1 MKAEVNAGNAALVP
15 RPGSPRTQSL
25 SRDLLGSLRNPEF
38 WALSSWLD
46 IVVRYRQSRL
56 GMFWMLVPVIA
67 YVWGL
72 GAYMA
77 PAGQSILSFAAYVG
91 IGIVVF
97 RLVNSVMVESTSAFT
112 GAQSFILD
120 GHVRMTD
127 FVLRVIAKALFYF
140 AVSIPVVASA
150 LAFTPNVHLIGFV
163 VATGSLMLVLANL
176 MWMSVVF
183 GLAGA
188 RFPDFGQLI
197 SNIFIFAFL
206 MTPIT
211 WYAANNPPGTV
222 RGLAMRANPLYHM
235 VEVVRAPILG
245 SPIEVHSFYYLV
257 VMAVIGWIA
266 AIWTYRRFAR
276 IVPIW
281 L

>member
-1 MKAEVNAGNAALVP
+1 MKVRANVRTVAPAAKV
-15 RPGSPRTQSL
+15 RTRGQSL
-25 SRDLLGSLRNPEF
+25 SRDLLDSLRNPEF

-56 GMFWMLVPVIA
+56 GMLWMLVPVIA

-77 PAGQSILSFAAYVG
+77 PAGQSILSFAGYVG

-97 RLVNSVMVESTSAFT
+97 RLVNSVMVESTNAFP
-112 GAQSFILD
+112 GAQAFILD

-140 AVSIPVVASA
+140 AVSLPVVASA
-150 LAFTPNVHLIGFV
+150 LLFMPNVHAMGFI
-163 VATGSLMLVLANL
+163 VAIGSLMLVLVNL
-176 MWMSVVF
+176 LWMSVVF

-197 SNIFIFAFL
+197 GNIFIFAFL

-245 SPIEVHSFYYLV
+245 SMIEVNSFYYLI
-257 VMAVIGWIA
+257 VMAVLGWIA
-266 AIWTYRRFAR
+266 AIWSYRRFAPV
-276 IVPIW
+276 VPIW